1 MIEGDRAYIGTTMS
15 DVLVSAE
22 VSYPEL
28 DRLLDGRYQV
38 NQILAIGDWGRT
50 YLAQDT
56 RRPSQPDCIIQ
67 HVLPIANDDAYRY
80 ALRQLFVREAATLER
95 LGEHGQMPRL
105 LACFEDEQGLH
116 LVQEFIGGS
125 SLSLELLPQPWHEE
139 QVVQLLLECLELLAV
154 VHRECCR
161 HGDVRPDNFIRR
173 SQDGKLTLTNF
184 GAARDVH
191 LSLMTL
197 QGKTA
202 PSSVPNTQGYQP
214 PEQVQG
220 LPCLASDIYA
230 IGLIGIQA
238 LTGVHPLQLS
248 RDSKTGEILWQPFGQ
263 LAGSTLRHGLVAVLS
278 RMVRANHTQRYPS
291 AKEALQAV
299 RSLAQRLPLEQRKA
313 SIAADSSAITLSQ
326 NTGSALMLPEATEP
340 NTLTER
346 WLSPAVQI
354 GVGIGAVMAAAVCGY
369 ALPHLLER
377 SLFSDT
383 DRGNQALADA
393 TRQYQAGQLQKAVT
407 LAASIPQNSPAY
419 APAQEAIGHW
429 QKDWQIAER
438 KAQAAAAALQQ
449 GNGLAVLQQAQGLP
463 QIAYWKQRVQPLV
476 QQSVTQAETGAAQ
489 LLRDAYGRAIVK
501 DFTGAIAALK
511 QIPEGTSVYAKAQEK
526 LREYSEKQQIQAVSH
541 LQSAYDQAEAKRFD
555 QALESLQ
562 KIPGESPT
570 YATAQVKIH
579 EYTEKQRVQAAA
591 LTMRNLNPGSQ
602 LQEANLAGL

>member
-38 NQILAIGDWGRT
+38 NQILASGDWGRT

-67 HVLPIANDDAYRY
+67 HVLPVVSDDAYRY
-80 ALRQLFVREAATLER
+80 ALRHLFVREAATLER
-95 LGEHGQMPRL
+95 LGEHRQMPRL

-154 VHRECCR
+154 VHSECCR

-197 QGKTA
+197 QGKA
-202 PSSVPNTQGYQP
+202 VPSRVPNTQGYQP
-214 PEQVQG
+214 PEQVKG

-248 RDSKTGEILWQPFGQ
+248 HDPKTGEILWQPFGQ
-263 LAGSTLRHGLVAVLS
+263 AAGSTLRHGLVAVLS
-278 RMVRANHTQRYPS
+278 RMVRADHTQRYLS

-299 RSLAQRLPLEQRKA
+299 RALTQGVSLERVDA
-313 SIAADSSAITLSQ
+313 SIAADSSFLTLTQ
-326 NTGSALMLPEATEP
+326 NTVPAPMLPEAIEP
-340 NTLTER
+340 DTLTER

-369 ALPHLLER
+369 ALPHLLDR

-383 DRGNQALADA
+383 DRGNQALTEA
-393 TRQYQAGQLQKAVT
+393 TQQYQAGQLQKAVA
-407 LAASIPQNSPAY
+407 LAASIPKDSAAY

-429 QKDWQIAER
+429 QKDWQTAER
-438 KAQAAAAALQQ
+438 KAQAAAVALQQ
-449 GNGLAVLQQAQGLP
+449 GNGLAVLQEAQGLP
-463 QIAYWKQRVQPLV
+463 KIAYWQQRVQPLV
-476 QQSVTQAETGAAQ
+476 QQSASQAETGAAQ

-511 QIPEGTSVYAKAQEK
+511 QIPDGTSVYAKAQEK
-526 LREYSEKQQIQAVSH
+526 LREYGQKQKIQAVSH
-541 LQSAYDQAEAKRFD
+541 LQAAYNQAEAKRFN

-562 KIPGESPT
+562 NIPGGIPT
-570 YATAQVKIH
+570 YAIAQAKIR
-579 EYTEKQRVQAAA
+579 EYTEKQRVQADA
-591 LTMRNLNPGSQ
+591 LAMQDLNPGSH
-602 LQEANLAGL
+602 LQEVNLAGL